1 MSVIGMAIGTAQEDP
16 SAGGTSVLDN
26 DILDEWSVPFGS
38 WIDQSVDW
46 IDNNLGW
53 LLDVIEWPFT
63 FLLSNLVDDFLIKI
77 SWVVI
82 VLGFMLIGALVRNVK
97 VGLFVGAALA
107 FCGILG
113 DNYWIETARTIG
125 YILVAVLLCALI
137 GIPLG
142 VACGRMDGLWGV
154 VRPVLDA
161 MQVVHAFVYM
171 LPFIFF
177 FGIGEEAATM
187 VTMVFA
193 LPPLVRLTN
202 LGIRQVPEDVVEAA
216 RAYGA
221 AERRVLFDVQLP
233 LASPAIMTG
242 LNQTLLLSI
251 SMLGIAAIM
260 GAGGL
265 GRLLFRA
272 ITNLDVAL
280 AASAGLAFFLV
291 AVVLDRI
298 SQPEDSDEPLFSRIA
313 AAWRHRKDPAV
324 LLPAGDETQSSTEG
338 EAMAVTP
345 RERTGLSIAAAGA
358 ALAGIGILLPWSE
371 DAGLISSHS
380 RAADVDLAGSSF
392 NGISASGGSWFGL
405 IVLMMVVWVLLA
417 AVDTIFRRSNG
428 GRFLSADGA
437 LIAGLGMLGT
447 AVAYLAAS
455 PAVAVVDY
463 SDGIGL
469 WVTIAGAVLVVVGGI
484 VAVLDAPFTPIK
496 PLSLDVAWGRV
507 IGAVIAG
514 LVILAGTVSGWTFDA
529 RAESVI
535 TPELQ
540 AELDE
545 LEREAELNPAVA
557 LQNASIIQNRI
568 NEARRTERIINDSWT
583 DGGVGLGWLVLAIA
597 GLALVLT
604 VPAAGLGGADDMAR
618 WRASVG
624 VLGLGAALMAVTA
637 AWIASLLRVTDP
649 GIVSGVGAFLVFI
662 GGFLLLA
669 SGRAMVANVDRA
681 RRYEDTDVLLE
692 QEAAAAAS
700 EQPAPVPA

>member
-1 MSVIGMAIGTAQEDP
+1 MGAIAMAVAPAQEDP
-16 SAGGTSVLDN
+16 SVLDN
-26 DILDEWSVPFGS
+26 DVLDEWSVPFGA

-46 IDNNLGW
+46 VDNNLQW
-53 LLDVIEWPFT
+53 LLDAIKWPFE
-63 FLLSNLVDDFLIKI
+63 FLLTNLVDNFLIEI
-77 SWVVI
+77 SWFWVI
-82 VLGFMLIGALVRNVK
+82 LGFVLIGALVRNVRI
-97 VGLFVGAALA
+97 GLFAGAALA

-113 DNYWIETARTIG
+113 DNYWIETVRTIG
-125 YILVAVLLCALI
+125 YIFVAVLLCALI

-171 LPFIFF
+171 LPIVFF
-177 FGIGEEAATM
+177 FSFGEEAATM

-298 SQPEDSDEPLFSRIA
+298 SQPEESDQPLFSRIVD
-313 AAWRHRKDPAV
+313 AWRHRSDPSA
-324 LLPAGDETQSSTEG
+324 LLTGDEAEEVSTDG
-338 EAMAVTP
+338 RAVAVTG
-345 RERTGLSIAAAGA
+345 REHRGLVVATAGA
-358 ALAGIGILLPWSE
+358 VVAVIGVVLPWS
-371 DAGLISSHS
+371 DGAGLISSHARS
-380 RAADVDLAGSSF
+380 ADVDLEGSSF
-392 NGISASGGSWFGL
+392 GGVAPSGGSWFGIIL
-405 IVLMMVVWVLLA
+405 VMMAVWVLLA
-417 AVDTIFRRSNG
+417 AADTLGRRSRG

-437 LIAGLGMLGT
+437 LIGGLAMLG
-447 AVAYLAAS
+447 AALGFLVAS
-455 PAVAVVDY
+455 PHSLVEGH
-463 SDGIGL
+463 SDGLGL
-469 WVTIAGAVLVVVGGI
+469 WVSLLGSVVVVVGAAI
-484 VAVLDAPFTPIK
+484 AVLDAPFTPIK
-496 PLSLDVAWGRV
+496 PLSLDIAWGRI
-507 IGAVIAG
+507 IGAGIA
-514 LVILAGTVSGWTFDA
+514 LAVVVVGTLSGWTFDG

-540 AELDE
+540 EEIDAL
-545 LEREAELNPAVA
+545 EAEAETNPAKA
-557 LQNASIIQNRI
+557 LENANIIQNRI
-568 NEARRTERIINDSWT
+568 NEARRTEVVVNDAWT
-583 DGGVGLGWLVLAIA
+583 SRGVGLGWLLVTLAVVA
-597 GLALVLT
+597 VVLT
-604 VPAAGLGGADDMAR
+604 LPAAGVGGAEDMAR

-624 VLGLGAALMAVTA
+624 VLGLGAALMTISAG
-637 AWIASLLRVTDP
+637 WIASLLRVSDP
-649 GIVSGVGAFLVFI
+649 GIVSGIGSFLVLV
-662 GGFLLLA
+662 GGFFFFGSA
-669 SGRAMVANVDRA
+669 RGMVVNLDRA
-681 RRYEDTDVLLE
+681 RDYDDTDRLLAQDAE
-692 QEAAAAAS
+692 VAGS
-700 EQPAPVPA
+700 EPAPVPA

>member
-1 MSVIGMAIGTAQEDP
+1 MSGIGLAQDVGLLE
-16 SAGGTSVLDN
+16 N
-26 DILDEWSVPFGS
+26 DALDEFTVPFGA

-53 LLDVIEWPFT
+53 LLDAIEWPFT

-77 SWVVI
+77 SWFWIVI
-82 VLGFMLIGALVRNVK
+82 GFVLIGALVRNVR
-97 VGLFVGAALA
+97 VGLFAGAALA

-125 YILVAVLLCALI
+125 FILVAVLLCALI
-137 GIPLG
+137 GIPVG
-142 VACGRMDGLWGV
+142 VACGRIDGLWSV

-193 LPPLVRLTN
+193 LPPLIRLTN

-272 ITNLDVAL
+272 ITNLDVGL

-298 SQPEDSDEPLFSRIA
+298 SQPEDSDQPLLGRIA
-313 AAWRHRKDPAV
+313 AAWRHRNDPSP
-324 LLPAGDETQSSTEG
+324 LLAPGDDRSGTDG
-338 EAMAVTP
+338 EAVAVTG
-345 RERTGLSIAAAGA
+345 RERSGLLLAAAGA
-358 ALAGIGILLPWSE
+358 LVAAVATALPWGK
-371 DAGLISSHS
+371 DAGLISSHA
-380 RAADVDLAGSSF
+380 RAADTDLAGSDF

-405 IVLMMVVWVLLA
+405 IVLGLAVWLLLA
-417 AVDTIFRRSNG
+417 VADTVRRRSRG

-437 LIAGLGMLGT
+437 LIAALGMLGSV
-447 AVAYLAAS
+447 VAYLAIS
-455 PAVAVVDY
+455 PGAGVESY
-463 SDGIGL
+463 SDGIGV
-469 WVTIAGAVLVVVGGI
+469 WVAIVGALLAVAGSL

-496 PLSLDVAWGRV
+496 PLSLDIAWGRV

-514 LVILAGTVSGWTFDA
+514 LVVLGGTVAGWSFDA

-540 AELDE
+540 AEIDE

-557 LQNASIIQNRI
+557 LENANIIQNRM
-568 NEARRTERIINDSWT
+568 NQARRTERVINDAWT
-583 DGGVGLGWLVLAIA
+583 ADGAGLGLLIVVLA

-624 VLGLGAALMAVTA
+624 VLGLGAALMAVA
-637 AWIASLLRVTDP
+637 AGWIASLLRVADP
-649 GIVSGVGAFLVFI
+649 GFVSGVGAFLVFV
-662 GGFLLLA
+662 GGFFFLGSA
-669 SGRAMVANVDRA
+669 RGMVANMDRA
-681 RRYEDTDVLLE
+681 RRYDDTDALLE
-692 QEAAAAAS
+692 REAV
-700 EQPAPVPA
+700 EVDTELVPV

>member
-1 MSVIGMAIGTAQEDP
+1 MGAIAMAVAPAQEDP
-16 SAGGTSVLDN
+16 SVLDN
-26 DILDEWSVPFGS
+26 DVLDEWSVPFGA
-38 WIDQSVDW
+38 WIDQAVDW
-46 IDNNLGW
+46 IFQNLQW
-53 LLDVIEWPFT
+53 LLDAIKWPFE
-63 FLLSNLVDDFLIKI
+63 FLLTNLVDNFLIEI
-77 SWVVI
+77 SWVWVI
-82 VLGFMLIGALVRNVK
+82 LGFVLIGALVRNVR
-97 VGLFVGAALA
+97 VGLFAGAALA

-125 YILVAVLLCALI
+125 YIFVAVLLCAII

-171 LPFIFF
+171 LPIVFF
-177 FGIGEEAATM
+177 FSFGEEAATM

-298 SQPEDSDEPLFSRIA
+298 SQPEESDQPLFSRIVD
-313 AAWRHRKDPAV
+313 AWRHRRDPSSLIGDDGDVDEVSTDGRAV
-324 LLPAGDETQSSTEG
+324 
-338 EAMAVTP
+338 AVTG
-345 RERTGLSIAAAGA
+345 REHRGLVLATAGA
-358 ALAGIGILLPWSE
+358 VIAVVGVVLPWSE
-371 DAGLISSHS
+371 GAGLISSHARS
-380 RAADVDLAGSSF
+380 ADVALDGSSF
-392 NGISASGGSWFGL
+392 GGVSPSGGSWFGIIL
-405 IVLMMVVWVLLA
+405 VAMAVWVLLA
-417 AVDTIFRRSNG
+417 AADTLGRRSRG

-437 LIAGLGMLGT
+437 LIGGLAMLGA
-447 AVAYLAAS
+447 AVAFLVAS
-455 PAVAVVDY
+455 PYSLVEGH
-463 SDGIGL
+463 SDGLGL
-469 WVTIAGAVLVVVGGI
+469 WVSLLGSVLTVVGATI
-484 VAVLDAPFTPIK
+484 AVLDAPFTPIK
-496 PLSLDVAWGRV
+496 PLSLDIAWGRI
-507 IGAVIAG
+507 IGAGIA
-514 LVILAGTVSGWTFDA
+514 LVVVVVGTLSGWTFDG

-535 TPELQ
+535 SPELQ
-540 AELDE
+540 AEIDAL
-545 LEREAELNPAVA
+545 EAEAETNPAKA
-557 LQNASIIQNRI
+557 LENANIIQARI
-568 NEARRTERIINDSWT
+568 NEARRTEVVVNDAWT
-583 DGGVGLGWLVLAIA
+583 SRGVGLGWLLVVLAA
-597 GLALVLT
+597 AALALTL
-604 VPAAGLGGADDMAR
+604 PAAGLGGAEDMAR

-624 VLGLGAALMAVTA
+624 VLGLGAALMAISA
-637 AWIASLLRVTDP
+637 GWIASLLRVSDP
-649 GIVSGVGAFLVFI
+649 GIVSGIGSFLVFV
-662 GGFLLLA
+662 GGFFFFGSA
-669 SGRAMVANVDRA
+669 RGMVVNLDRA
-681 RRYEDTDVLLE
+681 RDYDDTDRLLAR
-692 QEAAAAAS
+692 EAEAEGA
-700 EQPAPVPA
+700 EPAPVPA

>member
-1 MSVIGMAIGTAQEDP
+1 MSAIGLAQDVGLLE
-16 SAGGTSVLDN
+16 N
-26 DILDEWSVPFGS
+26 DALDEFTVPFGA
-38 WIDQSVDW
+38 WVDQSVDW

-53 LLDVIEWPFT
+53 LLDAIEWPFT
-63 FLLSNLVDDFLIKI
+63 FLLTNLVDDFLIKI
-77 SWVVI
+77 SWFWI
-82 VLGFMLIGALVRNVK
+82 VLGFVLIGSLVRNVR
-97 VGLFVGAALA
+97 VGLFAGMALA
-107 FCGILG
+107 FCGLLG

-125 YILVAVLLCALI
+125 FILVAVLLCALI
-137 GIPLG
+137 GIPVG
-142 VACGRMDGLWGV
+142 VACGRIDGLWSV

-193 LPPLVRLTN
+193 LPPLIRLTN

-272 ITNLDVAL
+272 ITNLDVGL

-298 SQPEDSDEPLFSRIA
+298 SQPEDSDQPLLGRIA
-313 AAWRHRKDPAV
+313 AAWRHRNDPSA
-324 LLPAGDETQSSTEG
+324 LLSRGGDEPSGTDG
-338 EAMAVTP
+338 EAVAVTG
-345 RERTGLSIAAAGA
+345 RERTGLLLAAAGA
-358 ALAGIGILLPWSE
+358 LVAAVATALPWGE
-371 DAGLISSHS
+371 DAGLISSHA
-380 RAADVDLAGSSF
+380 RAADTDLAGSDF
-392 NGISASGGSWFGL
+392 NGVSASGGSWFGL
-405 IVLMMVVWVLLA
+405 IVLGLGVWILLA
-417 AVDTIFRRSNG
+417 VVDTIRRRSRG
-428 GRFLSADGA
+428 GRYLSADGA
-437 LIAGLGMLGT
+437 LIASLGMLG
-447 AVAYLAAS
+447 AVVAYLAISPGVDVAS
-455 PAVAVVDY
+455 Y

-469 WVTIAGAVLVVVGGI
+469 WVAVVGAVLAVAGSVT
-484 VAVLDAPFTPIK
+484 AVLAAPFTPIR
-496 PLSLDVAWGRV
+496 PLSLDIAWGRV

-514 LVILAGTVSGWTFDA
+514 LVILGGTLAGWSFDA
-529 RAESVI
+529 REESVI

-557 LQNASIIQNRI
+557 LENANIIQNRM
-568 NEARRTERIINDSWT
+568 NQARRTERVINDAWT
-583 DGGVGLGWLVLAIA
+583 ADGAGLGLLIVVLA

-604 VPAAGLGGADDMAR
+604 VPAAGLGGADDMVR
-618 WRASVG
+618 WRASAG
-624 VLGLGAALMAVTA
+624 VLGLGAALMIIA
-637 AWIASLLRVTDP
+637 AGWIASLLRVADP
-649 GIVSGVGAFLVFI
+649 GFVSGVGAFLVFV
-662 GGFLLLA
+662 GGFFFLGSA
-669 SGRAMVANVDRA
+669 RGMVANMDRA
-681 RRYEDTDVLLE
+681 RRYEDTDTLLE
-692 QEAAAAAS
+692 REAAEDAL
-700 EQPAPVPA
+700 EPVPA